1 MGYPE
6 IHILMQMVP
15 SFYALEIIGMG
26 LWLLGQTENSI
37 SWQTRM
43 NSAAMQMIQLR
54 TLRMLLT
61 SSGASCPSHDLI
73 QLGRNCPKLLF
84 KFFDLIWWLS
94 ENLQSWQA
102 SAKVSTWQRLL
113 QAWLLERLMWRPN
126 PAEPYACLQCQCLC
140 VCHFYSFLIHM
151 TYVYLCTLHVSIYA
165 YYLIYIYI
173 YVCMYIIL
181 TYIIARQKDRNRR
194 IQKHGPKPKQC
205 QTA

>member
-1 MGYPE
+1 
-6 IHILMQMVP
+6 MVP

-37 SWQTRM
+37 SWQTPM

-73 QLGRNCPKLLF
+73 QLGLKWPKLLF

-94 ENLQSWQA
+94 ENLQSKWQA

-126 PAEPYACLQCQCLC
+126 PVLSHMHVYSVSVC
-140 VCHFYSFLIHM
+140 VYVVSIHFLYTWHM
-151 TYVYLCTLHVSIYA
+151 SIYA
-165 YYLIYIYI
+165 HYMCLS
-173 YVCMYIIL
+173 MDII
-181 TYIIARQKDRNRR
+181 
-194 IQKHGPKPKQC
+194 
-205 QTA
+205 

>member
-37 SWQTRM
+37 SWQTQM

-73 QLGRNCPKLLF
+73 KLGRNSSSNSLLWSDDSLRIRNQNDKLQPRYLHG
-84 KFFDLIWWLS
+84 S
-94 ENLQSWQA
+94 GCCRHGSWNVWCDDQIQCWA
-102 SAKVSTWQRLL
+102 ICMSTVS
-113 QAWLLERLMWRPN
+113 
-126 PAEPYACLQCQCLC
+126 
-140 VCHFYSFLIHM
+140 VCMSFLIHM
-151 TYVYLCTLHVSIYA
+151 TCVYLCTLHVSIYA
-165 YYLIYIYI
+165 YYLIY
-173 YVCMYIIL
+173 MYIIL
-181 TYIIARQKDRNRR
+181 TYIIGRQKDRNRR
-194 IQKHGPKPKQC
+194 IHKHGPKPKQC